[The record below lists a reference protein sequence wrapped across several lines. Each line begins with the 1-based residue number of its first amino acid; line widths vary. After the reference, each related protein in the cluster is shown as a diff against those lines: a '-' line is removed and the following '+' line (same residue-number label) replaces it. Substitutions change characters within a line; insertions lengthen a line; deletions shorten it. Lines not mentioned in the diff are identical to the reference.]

1 MLKFLRGAF
10 KVQAIF
16 LISLFLTPNRPALSL
31 EGRTPVEYAATFTV
45 EREDGRIIL
54 TIREPWPG
62 AEESL
67 HYVLVNRGED
77 PGEIPQDAVLIEV
90 PVRTCASTTTVNLA
104 FMEELGVLPSLVG
117 QGGKRYVYDP
127 PPGFENVP
135 EIGSGTELDLEKI
148 LELSPE
154 VIFAYAYSPAE
165 RELFRRLEEMGI
177 HVVLMSEYLE
187 RTPLGRTEWIKYL
200 SCFFCKEA
208 EAGRIFEEV
217 RRRYEE
223 LASLGRS
230 QARKPGILCNIPFSG
245 IWYLPGGQNWS
256 AALLEDAGADYPW
269 SGTLSE
275 GSLGLDLEKVFEE
288 AGDAHIWI
296 HPGDCR
302 TMEDLRRID
311 ERFALFRAFR
321 DGEVYNNTRRMS
333 HSGGNDYHQRGVLRP
348 DQILEDL
355 ISILHPSL
363 MPEHELRYYRKLK

>member
-1 MLKFLRGAF
+1 MLKFMKYVF

-16 LISLFLTPNRPALSL
+16 LICLFITPNRPALSL
-31 EGRTPVEYAATFTV
+31 EGRTPVEYAETFMV
-45 EREDGRIIL
+45 ERDKGRIIL
-54 TIREPWPG
+54 TITEPWPG
-62 AEESL
+62 AKEPL

-77 PGEIPQDAVLIEV
+77 PVEVPQNAVVIEV
-90 PVRTCASTTTVNLA
+90 PVRTCVSTTTVNLA

-135 EIGSGTELDLEKI
+135 EIGSAAELDLEKI

-154 VIFAYAYSPAE
+154 VLFAYAYSPAE
-165 RELFRRLEEMGI
+165 RDLFRRLEEMGI
-177 HVVLMSEYLE
+177 QVVLLSEYRE
-187 RTPLGRTEWIKYL
+187 RTPLGRAEWIKYL
-200 SCFFCKEA
+200 SCFFCQEVEA
-208 EAGRIFEEV
+208 ERIFEEV
-217 RRRYEE
+217 RSRYEE
-223 LASLGRS
+223 LASLGRA

-256 AALLEDAGADYPW
+256 AELLRDAGGDYPW

-275 GSLGLDLEKVFEE
+275 GSLGLDLEEVLAE
-288 AGDAHIWI
+288 AGNSHIWI
-296 HPGDCR
+296 NTGDCG
-302 TMEDLRRID
+302 TLEDLRRID

-321 DGEVYNNTRRMS
+321 DGEIYNNTRRMS